1 MPITWAG
8 HHDAAPQPTSPTMN
22 EFDDTISMTKEDVK
36 EDAKDMKPMLGFL
49 PPPEKR
55 DAHLLRARKSRTSKK
70 GTFRAMDG

>member
-8 HHDAAPQPTSPTMN
+8 LHDAQHQPTSPTMN
-22 EFDDTISMTKEDVK
+22 EFDDTMSVTKEDVK
-36 EDAKDMKPMLGFL
+36 EDVKDMKPMLGFL

-55 DAHLLRARKSRTSKK
+55 DPQLLRARKSRTSKK